1 MASFVPLKCSC
12 IFRLNTGTDPIT
24 GKAILK
30 IVSLRAM
37 DPDITANAMKLCTDL
52 LKPFFAHPAIAVEKS
67 AADLLEA

>member
-12 IFRLNTGTDPIT
+12 IFRLNTGTDPVT

-37 DPDITANAMKLCTDL
+37 DPDITADNMKTCTDL

>member
-12 IFRLNTGTDPIT
+12 IFRLNTGTDPGT
-24 GKAILK
+24 GKAIHK

-37 DPDITANAMKLCTDL
+37 DPDITADKMKTCTDL

>member
-12 IFRLNTGTDPIT
+12 IFRLNTGTDPVT

-37 DPDITANAMKLCTDL
+37 DPDITADKMKTCTDL
-52 LKPFFAHPAIAVEKS
+52 LKRFFAHPAIAVEKS
-67 AADLLEA
+67 AAYLLEA